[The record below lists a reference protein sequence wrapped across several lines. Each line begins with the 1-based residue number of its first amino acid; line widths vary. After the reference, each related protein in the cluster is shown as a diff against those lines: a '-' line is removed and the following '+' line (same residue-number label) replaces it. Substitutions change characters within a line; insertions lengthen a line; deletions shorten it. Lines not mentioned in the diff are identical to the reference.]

1 MTKAKPKINV
11 AKVNTADWRN
21 LPLDRWNVRTFSQ
34 MFIDLNHEYYGMEY
48 VPMRNWR
55 FEQGVI
61 KRELNKY
68 GAATLKAAFDECFR
82 TYKPTAAYP
91 ILTAGFA
98 VAYRINTIIPRL
110 LAEQADADRR
120 QSEIEA
126 AESAPLPEVIW

>member
-1 MTKAKPKINV
+1 MAKTKINV
-11 AKVNTADWRN
+11 TKVNTSDWRN

-34 MFIDLNHEYYGMEY
+34 MFIDLNREYYGMDY
-48 VPMRNWR
+48 APMRNWR

-61 KRELNKY
+61 KRALEQY
-68 GAATLKAAFDECFR
+68 GAATLKAAFDECFKGYR
-82 TYKPTAAYP
+82 PTPQYP

-110 LAEQADADRR
+110 LAEQAAAELRL
-120 QSEIEA
+120 SEIEK